1 MNFIYKPNLF
11 KLEGINNNL
20 PHSIPNNQLTLNKSK
35 KNNFN
40 SISKNE
46 KLKSKISIN
55 KFNADSISISPI
67 LKERVMTCNSSLQMI

>member
-35 KNNFN
+35 LKIFLILYPKMKN
-40 SISKNE
+40 
-46 KLKSKISIN
+46 
-55 KFNADSISISPI
+55 
-67 LKERVMTCNSSLQMI
+67 